1 MSVNSNKRPYSK
13 FTSDQLILRDWLA
26 IDRTILANKRTVL
39 AYIRTAMAFFIS
51 GVTAIHFV
59 ESSWIKIFG
68 GVLVV
73 ISIIIL
79 IMGFYDFYKYQ
90 KSIEELL
97 KDNNIKAEISQMPE
111 SNRVKEK

>member
-1 MSVNSNKRPYSK
+1 MSVNSKKRPYSN
-13 FTSDQLILRDWLA
+13 FTRDQLILRDWLA

-59 ESSWIKIFG
+59 ESPWIKIFG
-68 GVLVV
+68 GVLVIV
-73 ISIIIL
+73 SIIIL

-90 KSIEELL
+90 KDIEELL
-97 KDNNIKAEISQMPE
+97 KDSNIKTETSPMPE
-111 SNRVKEK
+111 PAQVKKE